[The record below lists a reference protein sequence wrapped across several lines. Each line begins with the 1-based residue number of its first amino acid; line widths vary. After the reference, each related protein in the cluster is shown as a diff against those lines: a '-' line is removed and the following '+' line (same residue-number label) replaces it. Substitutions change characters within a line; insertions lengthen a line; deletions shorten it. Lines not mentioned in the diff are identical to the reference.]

1 MQVCWAVQG
10 EEAPGRGFSRSGW
23 WSFPV
28 LGGFA
33 CLSVWFGHMIPG
45 LYEVIQYTLSLS
57 LCVPHGFFR
66 AYLVWLGV
74 WYPVRTR
81 SSVTSSFPLFGH
93 APRGGVFASSVYVPL
108 KEAVDRN
115 ELGFLV
121 LFSSSEDVAS

>member
-1 MQVCWAVQG
+1 
-10 EEAPGRGFSRSGW
+10 
-23 WSFPV
+23 

-33 CLSVWFGHMIPG
+33 CLSVWFGRMIPG